1 MEIPNALFMHSQQ
14 VEVEKM
20 FGHVPGR
27 DMTPPIHAF
36 VEEKTERA
44 RLDASHTDSI
54 YKNIFA
60 ENE

>member
-14 VEVEKM
+14 VEIQKM
-20 FGHVPGR
+20 FGHVPGQ

-44 RLDASHTDSI
+44 RLDATHTDSI
-54 YKNIFA
+54 YTNIFA
-60 ENE
+60 EE